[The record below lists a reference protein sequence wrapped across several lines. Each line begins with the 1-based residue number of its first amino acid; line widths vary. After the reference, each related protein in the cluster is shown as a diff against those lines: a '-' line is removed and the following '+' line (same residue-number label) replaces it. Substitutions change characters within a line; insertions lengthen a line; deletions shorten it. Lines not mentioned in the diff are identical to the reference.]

1 VNLKQAFVWNV
12 GSSCSDD
19 KREIQ
24 AGSPCKNESIEAERC
39 VGTGDSSDEVSVME
53 MERRACI
60 VCLN

>member
-1 VNLKQAFVWNV
+1 V
-12 GSSCSDD
+12 GSSCSDE